1 MVAINAACEVWKEF
15 IANFEK
21 WLKYTCYLGF
31 VWVFLDI
38 LPLLPVHIADRIIE
52 AALRKLGI

>member
-1 MVAINAACEVWKEF
+1 MGGDVDAWKEF
-15 IANFEK
+15 LENFDK
-21 WLKYTCYLGF
+21 WLKYTCYLAF

-38 LPLLPVHIADRIIE
+38 LPYLPASIADRIIE